1 MFSKEVWDDLS
12 REHKTTSYVGFE
24 RMSGFHSGHDPS
36 SKGGQKKREKKK
48 NMSKEKIEATYTV
61 LVLCVSAQEVM
72 GCCFSGTGLGGC
84 T

>member
-36 SKGGQKKREKKK
+36 SKGGQKKRGKKK
-48 NMSKEKIEATYTV
+48 NMSKEKI
-61 LVLCVSAQEVM
+61 
-72 GCCFSGTGLGGC
+72 
-84 T
+84 